1 MKIAPYAWLFLATV
15 ASAPG
20 CADPAKD
27 APKATVESAKP
38 IPPPS
43 GAKSSTGSAGAS
55 TTTAKPADGGDVPA
69 PDGALSISS
78 QGSSIGFVGS
88 KVTGKH
94 EGKFEKFDGWMTID
108 GDKAESARIF
118 VSIDMSSV
126 KTDEAKLDGHLKGD
140 DFFDIANHPKATFQT
155 SEIKVG
161 GEKGATHTIT
171 GNLKLRGVEKSVTFP
186 ATVKIEGDSVS
197 ATAEFAIN
205 RQDFGIKYAGKKDD
219 LIRDDVLLKLQL
231 KVARK
236 K

>member
-1 MKIAPYAWLFLATV
+1 MKTASHAWLFV
-15 ASAPG
+15 AVTAFAAAG
-20 CADPAKD
+20 CSDPAKD
-27 APKATVESAKP
+27 APKATVESARP

-43 GAKSSTGSAGAS
+43 GAKSAGSAGAS
-55 TTTAKPADGGDVPA
+55 TGNAKPSDDVPA
-69 PDGALSISS
+69 PDGALAISS

-186 ATVKIEGDSVS
+186 ATVKIDADSIS

-205 RQDFGIKYAGKKDD
+205 RQDFNIKYAGKKDD
-219 LIRDDVLLKLQL
+219 LIRDDVLLKLEL